1 MIALGII
8 AAVLAILLVVWFF
21 TRKQPVARTT
31 SINVRFGENMSTP
44 TGSTGTV
51 ALGGGNVLVTVQ
63 PLLASGLTNFSATVT
78 SATFTVAD
86 ATIVSFTT
94 DATSAT
100 LTPLAVGAT
109 AVSVVAVITD
119 SDGVVMTL
127 TGTGTL
133 TVTEDV
139 SGIRTVAV
147 AIQFS

>member
-8 AAVLAILLVVWFF
+8 AAVLAISLVVWFF

-31 SINVRFGENMSTP
+31 SINVLFGENMSTP
-44 TGSTGTV
+44 TGSTDTV
-51 ALGGGNVLVTVQ
+51 ALGGSNVLVTVQ
-63 PLLASGLTNFSATVT
+63 PLLASGLQNFSATVT
-78 SATFTVAD
+78 SAVYTVAD
-86 ATIVSFTT
+86 TTIASFTFDT
-94 DATSAT
+94 TSAT

-109 AVSVVAVITD
+109 AISVVAVITD
-119 SDGVVMTL
+119 SDGVVTTL

-139 SGIRTVAV
+139 SGVRTVAV